1 MQRAAAKQAQA
12 DRRCSDEL
20 TALCCPVLLQHAD
33 LTAILANAGD
43 DSDDSD
49 DGLPVAARS
58 ATISQPKPAAVAAPL
73 PAAAAAPAKPAV
85 FAAATPAP
93 APVAATKP
101 AAAPIAAAPAAKPVV
116 AAAPPAAVPVV
127 AAAAPVAA
135 VAAVAA
141 ASSRPAAQPSPAPAA
156 AAPTPSPALA
166 PSPVPVAA
174 SRPTPVSAPS
184 PVSAAPA
191 ASPSR
196 GTAASSSAASFDDDD
211 VPHAHV
217 QHRAAFAHHPVEEA
231 HTLPPAR
238 GKASRTSGAA
248 AAANSGS
255 PRSGPSSGSTVQLT
269 EAEEKAERQRAR
281 QLAKE
286 QMLHQAHT
294 ESNPPS
300 PTDSPVQPTRSIVT
314 GKSLAPAPAANASV
328 LASMRQSDTSARAN
342 AIIDDTSDAS
352 DEDDGSIGSAAGLG
366 GAAAIG
372 VTALGAGALAA
383 PLVIRPSGD
392 ASASGLQAG
401 SQQYHSLLQDILN
414 QDDDDSDVSGDEHD
428 AAAASGGATK
438 PGSIPRSSGGVPGSS
453 LPKDSAAA
461 KILSTSFKSTSS
473 ALPPGI
479 SMDSSDEDDADTE
492 ARDQNA
498 SAKAGQIGAAAA
510 AGPTHTKNASLSVS
524 TTAPPQPT
532 QGGGQLISDLA
543 LSQIKNPLTRAEVLE
558 QNLSTLGNYSVLNP
572 LAQAAAANKAKNT
585 AVMPLSKAAGA
596 ASAAGTASQ
605 SFTTSSS
612 SANLVRLSTLS
623 RVQAELERMRPTI
636 GLPTTCCLH
645 THSKFLCVGTSRGVV
660 LFFDRFESLL
670 MGLGKADENAA
681 KNRGSITCLDLNAA
695 GDALLVGYSKGGIC
709 CWDITHKNMIKA
721 IPDASTAPICV
732 VKFTKLDGA
741 AAKSWTFMASDTQG
755 CLNLYT
761 LSKQIFSFGIDKQ
774 VLLQGKAGP
783 VLASSVLYPC
793 KEFPHV
799 TDRCALVAI
808 ATESV
813 VSIVGL
819 EPQVQIVYRV
829 AREPDE
835 RVGVLPC
842 LAWRPLQA
850 RDALLND
857 PGFLASPDAALIPPT
872 ELELARHPTLL
883 MTRGRTL
890 TLIQVL
896 PMTKEEMASTVP
908 PPKLPLKYRT
918 ILVQQVSKEI
928 KSCAWLGNGLLI
940 VLILAP
946 TDEIL
951 VLDPC
956 TAPMQC
962 LSVLE
967 GASIGIVHHE
977 FFLNPA
983 SEVPELSFAPSIHST
998 DDCLLLVGSDK
1009 VSEVRVLPWN
1019 ERLDSFI
1026 LPAFCDDNPQW
1037 IDALSTCI
1045 SLWSLNA
1052 KSPYGLSRSRD
1063 QTQMKLRDKMAE
1075 MIQNF
1080 MVAMLQANDGA
1091 SSSSAAKGGELD
1103 LLTGGRGPASGRAG
1117 AGNNNNNS
1125 SSSKNYLK
1133 VLGGTCI
1140 AYCIA
1145 IGRLDLLFGDIYN
1158 KFRFHFPH
1166 SFVAP
1171 LAGVASSS
1179 AAGAGAGGLLS
1190 NLASS
1195 SNCPVPLGSEL
1206 FLELLEGYVLTDQL
1220 TSLPV
1225 HVLQDLFQL
1234 YHFKRRL
1241 PQLEQ
1246 MLLHLN
1252 PVALDLGYLIPA
1264 IKTYRLFSAC
1274 IYMYNRGASS
1284 FHAPLNEIL
1293 GVLTDPSNLAQGKL
1307 SSMSVANA
1315 ASAAPLGPI
1324 SDTEKERMAYK
1335 LLLYIDYCFLG
1346 RAWPRKSVELPREY
1360 QPGVKAQVLSVLF
1373 RKRVQLQTAAPFTAG
1388 PAGAPASAAAAAPA
1402 IDGPPAI
1409 ELPDYPYLSYF
1420 LNLHA
1425 AEFLNILSIVFEPV
1439 DEEWMQYVEVDSVS
1453 ALSPMAG
1460 AGATGAGAAG
1470 ASEATTATHS
1480 AGSSGSQTP
1489 ESHSRNPSGSGSLL
1503 TSFMSSPSPHGLS
1516 ASSSF
1521 SGSLGSPSPAAPTP
1535 MAAPSAAPKARG
1547 GPAVVYHLRAS
1558 GVPNRQQMLD
1568 ALLFLILDQL
1578 QFSPP
1583 ATSTAHAAMMLPFTY
1598 QPDSEHL
1605 LQLFAF
1611 AAKYLAQGVVTA
1623 SKAFIQR
1630 IFLHLCSPDGHLPSS
1645 SSSPRIP
1652 DSVNAPLPILG
1663 SPGSLSPPSSSAS
1676 SAVSD
1681 FVRDHLERQ
1690 QTLLSLLGRVSEF
1703 DADALLKQAGSAGF
1717 HGVCI
1722 VLHIKKRD
1730 FARTLDA
1737 FLKGIDSK
1745 ESITLPL
1752 TLLHSARPD
1761 APETAALQSVLNKPL
1776 AVALFDYIHQ
1786 SMSDPTLTPQQLAAV
1801 RTATLQSLPQL
1812 VSAHSERTARLI
1824 LEDFFTDHD
1833 RVVSALNA
1841 SPELQ
1846 FMYLRS
1852 IMNGT
1857 KLGGDGSDASG
1868 GNERD
1873 APVSDVH
1880 ASGVTSGR
1888 LGGGSELSMTELLQR
1903 SGLQFNAHVHVL
1915 YIKLLCIYARND
1927 VLAHLSSHQDY
1938 NIESA
1943 LKLCQE
1949 YHVDDASAFLLERTG
1964 DVQGALELTLQ
1975 AVDTR
1980 LVELR
1985 QLIEAEWRNYP
1996 VPQTAADVGAATS
2009 SSGALLNASAQMRRQ
2024 SSADEAVLQGAGGAA
2039 ANQSTIAPASLVTSP
2054 AYLALDKQLLNT
2066 INTATLLCQ
2075 RSHDSEKLWFAL
2087 LDRFVTLQRAI
2098 KQQHQPAAENNSSNN
2113 SNSKNQKGSKS
2124 SSSAAA
2130 ASVATASKA
2139 TAAALTAPM
2148 APPVFL
2154 YLQSALFSFV
2164 RLVLGSMMQHLPLR
2178 ALLTKIT
2185 TEHQSDS
2192 LREFRETIQGLLDT
2206 YIYEESILT
2215 TANNLLSSDKFHSV
2229 EMLHRKKS
2237 AAFKPRDSACGICS
2251 RNMAD
2256 PTFQAKLLVFEC
2268 GHMFHETVS
2277 CRAERH
2283 NERASELRQQ
2293 WLVAGRALFL
2303 TAIFLCVFLCAA
2315 QCLGK
2320 HSDSC
2325 MLCRNESSSKR
2336 ASGRSGASG
2345 GADKKS
2351 TASSSSAPAPSPSP
2365 NAAAAAAGGA
2375 KPVRQDEWVMR
2386 LMLAERRFDKGTVR
2400 STAAFNSKLKRF
2412 GRGGLDDSTNDDE
2425 FDPAALA
2432 RNPFDR
2438 AGSSSSSSGPP
2449 RVSEEDS
2456 YFDFE
2461 MPSTREARPEGR
2473 RMPGTI
2479 SRPQVSKPL
2488 HAFDDE

>member
-1 MQRAAAKQAQA
+1 MVL
-12 DRRCSDEL
+12 SDAL
-20 TALCCPVLLQHAD
+20 TSPSVLLCVPGFLSFPQHAD
-33 LTAILANAGD
+33 LTAILANAGE

-58 ATISQPKPAAVAAPL
+58 ANISQPKTATPTAVAAPA
-73 PAAAAAPAKPAV
+73 PKPTVFAAAAAPAPAQ
-85 FAAATPAP
+85 
-93 APVAATKP
+93 
-101 AAAPIAAAPAAKPVV
+101 IAAAPAAKPVV
-116 AAAPPAAVPVV
+116 AAAPPAAV

-141 ASSRPAAQPSPAPAA
+141 PSSRPAAAQPAPSPTA
-156 AAPTPSPALA
+156 AAPTPSPA
-166 PSPVPVAA
+166 PISSPVAA
-174 SRPTPVSAPS
+174 TARATPVSAPA
-184 PVSAAPA
+184 PAAVSVTPA
-191 ASPSR
+191 ASPTR
-196 GTAASSSAASFDDDD
+196 GNASASAAASPTASSALSTVDD
-211 VPHAHV
+211 VPQAQV
-217 QHRAAFAHHPVEEA
+217 QHRAAFAHHPVEEV

-238 GKASRTSGAA
+238 GKSSRISGGAA
-248 AAANSGS
+248 AATSHA
-255 PRSGPSSGSTVQLT
+255 GPSAGAVQLT

-286 QMLHQAHT
+286 QMLHHAHT

-300 PTDSPVQPTRSIVT
+300 PVDSPVQPTRSIVA
-314 GKSLAPAPAANASV
+314 GKSPAPAAAANPSV
-328 LASMRQSDTSARAN
+328 LSSMRASDTSARAN
-342 AIIDDTSDAS
+342 AIINDTSDAS
-352 DEDDGSIGSAAGLG
+352 EDDEDGSAAGVG
-366 GAAAIG
+366 GAAIG
-372 VTALGAGALAA
+372 VAALGGAALAA
-383 PLVIRPSGD
+383 PLVIRPSATGGD
-392 ASASGLQAG
+392 TSGLQAG

-414 QDDDDSDVSGDEHD
+414 QDDDSDASGDEHD
-428 AAAASGGATK
+428 DATRARAGGVSAA
-438 PGSIPRSSGGVPGSS
+438 PGSVPRSSAGVPGSS

-461 KILSTSFKSTSS
+461 KILSSSFKSTS

-498 SAKAGQIGAAAA
+498 SAKAGKMGTAAAAA
-510 AGPTHTKNASLSVS
+510 AGPTHTKSASLSIS
-524 TTAPPQPT
+524 ATPSQPT

-585 AVMPLSKAAGA
+585 AVTPLSKAAGA
-596 ASAAGTASQ
+596 ASAAGTAAQ
-605 SFTTSSS
+605 SFTVSSS

-721 IPDASTAPICV
+721 IPDASTAPISV
-732 VKFTKLDGA
+732 VKFTKLDAA

-829 AREPDE
+829 ARELDE

-857 PGFLASPDAALIPPT
+857 PHFLSSPDAALIPPT

-896 PMTKEEMASTVP
+896 PMSKEEMAATVP

-928 KSCAWLGNGLLI
+928 KSCSWLGNGLLI

-956 TAPMQC
+956 TSPMQC

-977 FFLNPA
+977 FFLNP
-983 SEVPELSFAPSIHST
+983 STEVPELSFAPSIHAT

-1037 IDALSTCI
+1037 IDALATCI
-1045 SLWSLNA
+1045 SLWTLSA
-1052 KSPYGLSRSRD
+1052 KSPYGLSRSKE
-1063 QTQMKLRDKMAE
+1063 QTQSKLRDKMAD

-1091 SSSSAAKGGELD
+1091 SSSNSTAKGGELD

-1117 AGNNNNNS
+1117 AGSSSS

-1145 IGRLDLLFGDIYN
+1145 IQRLDLLFGDIYN

-1166 SFVAP
+1166 SFVTP
-1171 LAGVASSS
+1171 LAGVSSS
-1179 AAGAGAGGLLS
+1179 AATGAGAGGLLS

-1220 TSLPV
+1220 VSLPV

-1252 PVALDLGYLIPA
+1252 PVMLDLSYLIPA

-1274 IYMYNRGASS
+1274 IYMYNRGQSS

-1307 SSMSVANA
+1307 SSMAVASA

-1346 RAWPRKSVELPREY
+1346 KAWPRKSVELPREY

-1373 RKRVQLQTAAPFTAG
+1373 RKRVQLQTAAPATAG
-1388 PAGAPASAAAAAPA
+1388 PGAAPASAAAASPTAA
-1402 IDGPPAI
+1402 GPPAI

-1425 AEFLNILSIVFEPV
+1425 AEFLSILSIVFEPV
-1439 DEEWMQYVEVDSVS
+1439 DEEWMQYVEVDPVS
-1453 ALSPMAG
+1453 AMSPIAGGLAG
-1460 AGATGAGAAG
+1460 AAAAAG

-1503 TSFMSSPSPHGLS
+1503 TSFLASPSPQGLS

-1521 SGSLGSPSPAAPTP
+1521 SGSLGSPAAAAP
-1535 MAAPSAAPKARG
+1535 APQPAPVKARG

-1578 QFSPP
+1578 QYSPP

-1598 QPDSEHL
+1598 QPDSDHL

-1611 AAKYLAQGVVTA
+1611 AGKYLAQGVVTA
-1623 SKAFIQR
+1623 SKQFIQR
-1630 IFLHLCSPDGHLPSS
+1630 IFLHLCSPDGHLSS
-1645 SSSPRIP
+1645 SGSPRIP

-1690 QTLLSLLGRVSEF
+1690 QTLLTLLGRVSDY
-1703 DADALLKQAGSAGF
+1703 DADALLKQAASAGF

-1745 ESITLPL
+1745 ENITLPL

-1776 AVALFDYIHQ
+1776 VVALFDYIHQ
-1786 SMSDPTLTPQQLAAV
+1786 SMSDPSLTPQQLAAV

-1824 LEDFFTDHD
+1824 LEDFFSDHD

-1846 FMYLRS
+1846 FMYLKS
-1852 IMNGT
+1852 LMTGT
-1857 KLGGDGSDASG
+1857 RPDGASGGDGGSG
-1868 GNERD
+1868 ERD

-1985 QLIEAEWRNYP
+1985 QLIESEWRNYP
-1996 VPQTAADVGAATS
+1996 VPQSAADVLHPAS
-2009 SSGALLNASAQMRRQ
+2009 SSGALLGTSAQMKRQ
-2024 SSADEAVLQGAGGAA
+2024 SSADEAVLQGAGGVA
-2039 ANQSTIAPASLVTSP
+2039 ANHSALAPQSLVTSP
-2054 AYLALDKQLLNT
+2054 AYQALDKQLLNT

-2098 KQQHQPAAENNSSNN
+2098 KQQHQPPTDGNNGN
-2113 SNSKNQKGSKS
+2113 SNSSKNPKTSSKS

-2148 APPVFL
+2148 AAPVFY

-2268 GHMFHETVS
+2268 GHMFHDTVRDIAAQPPDTHKYDCAYLCLLRFWS
-2277 CRAERH
+2277 LTCRFLLCVLCVLFSVS
-2283 NERASELRQQ
+2283 ASI
-2293 WLVAGRALFL
+2293 L
-2303 TAIFLCVFLCAA
+2303 TAACCVAT
-2315 QCLGK
+2315 
-2320 HSDSC
+2320 
-2325 MLCRNESSSKR
+2325 R
-2336 ASGRSGASG
+2336 APRSEP
-2345 GADKKS
+2345 AD
-2351 TASSSSAPAPSPSP
+2351 
-2365 NAAAAAAGGA
+2365 AAAAVVVQTRSPLVQRPLLPRA
-2375 KPVRQDEWVMR
+2375 MR
-2386 LMLAERRFDKGTVR
+2386 R
-2400 STAAFNSKLKRF
+2400 
-2412 GRGGLDDSTNDDE
+2412 
-2425 FDPAALA
+2425 
-2432 RNPFDR
+2432 
-2438 AGSSSSSSGPP
+2438 P
-2449 RVSEEDS
+2449 RV
-2456 YFDFE
+2456 
-2461 MPSTREARPEGR
+2461 ARLPRSLFVRTSG
-2473 RMPGTI
+2473 
-2479 SRPQVSKPL
+2479 
-2488 HAFDDE
+2488 

>member
-1 MQRAAAKQAQA
+1 M
-12 DRRCSDEL
+12 
-20 TALCCPVLLQHAD
+20 
-33 LTAILANAGD
+33 
-43 DSDDSD
+43 
-49 DGLPVAARS
+49 
-58 ATISQPKPAAVAAPL
+58 
-73 PAAAAAPAKPAV
+73 
-85 FAAATPAP
+85 
-93 APVAATKP
+93 
-101 AAAPIAAAPAAKPVV
+101 
-116 AAAPPAAVPVV
+116 
-127 AAAAPVAA
+127 
-135 VAAVAA
+135 
-141 ASSRPAAQPSPAPAA
+141 
-156 AAPTPSPALA
+156 
-166 PSPVPVAA
+166 
-174 SRPTPVSAPS
+174 
-184 PVSAAPA
+184 
-191 ASPSR
+191 
-196 GTAASSSAASFDDDD
+196 
-211 VPHAHV
+211 
-217 QHRAAFAHHPVEEA
+217 EEA

-238 GKASRTSGAA
+238 ANKSSRLSAT
-248 AAANSGS
+248 NSDMHGS
-255 PRSGPSSGSTVQLT
+255 PRFGASGGGAAVQLT

-300 PTDSPVQPTRSIVT
+300 PTDSPVQPTRSIAAGA
-314 GKSLAPAPAANASV
+314 GKSPATAPAPSTA
-328 LASMRQSDTSARAN
+328 RQLDTSARAN

-352 DEDDGSIGSAAGLG
+352 DDDDGSAATA
-366 GAAAIG
+366 GAGAAIG
-372 VTALGAGALAA
+372 VTVLGGALAA
-383 PLVIRPSGD
+383 PLVVRAPGGGGD
-392 ASASGLQAG
+392 ASGLQAG

-414 QDDDDSDVSGDEHD
+414 QDDDDSDASSDEHD
-428 AAAASGGATK
+428 AAAATQA
-438 PGSIPRSSGGVPGSS
+438 GSVPRSSAIPGSS
-453 LPKDSAAA
+453 LPKDSVAA
-461 KILSTSFKSTSS
+461 KLLSSSFKSGSS
-473 ALPPGI
+473 LPAGI
-479 SMDSSDEDDADTE
+479 SMDSSDEDEADTE

-498 SAKAGQIGAAAA
+498 SAKASKMGAAAA
-510 AGPTHTKNASLSVS
+510 TPSSATSLS
-524 TTAPPQPT
+524 AAPQPT

-572 LAQAAAANKAKNT
+572 LAQAAAAKQAKT
-585 AVMPLSKAAGA
+585 AASAIPLSKAAAAA
-596 ASAAGTASQ
+596 ASAAGSASQ
-605 SFTTSSS
+605 SITASSS
-612 SANLVRLSTLS
+612 SPNLVRLSTLS
-623 RVQAELERMRPTI
+623 RVQAELERMRPSI

-721 IPDASTAPICV
+721 IPDASTSPICV

-761 LSKQIFSFGIDKQ
+761 LHKQIFSFGIDKQ

-829 AREPDE
+829 ARELDE

-857 PGFLASPDAALIPPT
+857 PNFLASADAALIPPA

-896 PMTKEEMASTVP
+896 PMSKEEMASMVP

-928 KSCAWLGNGLLI
+928 KSCSWLGNGLLI

-956 TAPMQC
+956 TSPMQC
-962 LSVLE
+962 LSVLD
-967 GASIGIVHHE
+967 GASTGIVHHE
-977 FFLNPA
+977 FFINPQT
-983 SEVPELSFAPSIHST
+983 EVPELSFAPSIHAT
-998 DDCLLLVGSDK
+998 DDCLLLVGDK

-1019 ERLDSFI
+1019 DRLDSFI

-1037 IDALSTCI
+1037 MDALATCI
-1045 SLWSLNA
+1045 ALWSLTA
-1052 KSPYGLSRSRD
+1052 KSPYGLSRIKD
-1063 QTQMKLRDKMAE
+1063 HTQAKLRDKMAE
-1075 MIQNF
+1075 MIQSF
-1080 MVAMLQANDGA
+1080 IVAMLQANDGA
-1091 SSSSAAKGGELD
+1091 SSSNTAKGGELD
-1103 LLTGGRGPASGRAG
+1103 LLTGGRVRAG
-1117 AGNNNNNS
+1117 ASSSSNS

-1145 IGRLDLLFGDIYN
+1145 IQRLDLLFGDIYA
-1158 KFRFHFPH
+1158 KFRYHFPH
-1166 SFVAP
+1166 AFVAP
-1171 LAGVASSS
+1171 LAGVSAS
-1179 AAGAGAGGLLS
+1179 AGAGGAGGLLS

-1220 TSLPV
+1220 PSLPV
-1225 HVLQDLFQL
+1225 PVLQDLFLL
-1234 YHFKRRL
+1234 YHHKRRL

-1252 PVALDLGYLIPA
+1252 PCALDLTYVIPT
-1264 IKTYRLFSAC
+1264 IKMYRLFSAC
-1274 IYMYNRGASS
+1274 IYMYNRGQSS

-1293 GVLTDPSNLAQGKL
+1293 SVLTDPSNLAQGKL
-1307 SSMSVANA
+1307 SSMSVASA
-1315 ASAAPLGPI
+1315 ASSAPLGPI

-1335 LLLYIDYCFLG
+1335 LLLYIDYCFTG

-1373 RKRVQLQTAAPFTAG
+1373 RKRVELQTAPAP
-1388 PAGAPASAAAAAPA
+1388 PAPAAAAPVA
-1402 IDGPPAI
+1402 AASTGAAAPVASGPSID
-1409 ELPDYPYLSYF
+1409 LPDYPYLSYF

-1425 AEFLNILSIVFEPV
+1425 LEFLNILSIVFEPV
-1439 DEEWMQYVEVDSVS
+1439 DEEWTQYVEADSQPS
-1453 ALSPMAG
+1453 AMAPMAG
-1460 AGATGAGAAG
+1460 GAAAAGGAAGTG

-1503 TSFMSSPSPHGLS
+1503 TSFLSSPSPQGLS

-1521 SGSLGSPSPAAPTP
+1521 SGSLGSPAAAAPAPAPAASKPT
-1535 MAAPSAAPKARG
+1535 RG

-1558 GVPNRQQMLD
+1558 GVPSRQQMLD

-1578 QFSPP
+1578 QYSPP

-1598 QPDSEHL
+1598 QPDSDHL

-1623 SKAFIQR
+1623 SKQFIQR
-1630 IFLHLCSPDGHLPSS
+1630 IFLHLCSPDGHLQQSS
-1645 SSSPRIP
+1645 SQSSRIP

-1663 SPGSLSPPSSSAS
+1663 SPGSLSPPSAS

-1690 QTLLSLLGRVSEF
+1690 QTLLSLLGRVSEY

-1737 FLKGIDSK
+1737 FLKGIDCK

-1776 AVALFDYIHQ
+1776 AVALFDFIHQ
-1786 SMSDPTLTPQQLAAV
+1786 SMIDPTLTPQQLAAV

-1824 LEDFFTDHD
+1824 LEDFFSDHD

-1846 FMYLRS
+1846 FLYLKS
-1852 IMNGT
+1852 IMTGT
-1857 KLGGDGSDASG
+1857 RLGGAGEGSSASDGH
-1868 GNERD
+1868 ERD
-1873 APVSDVH
+1873 ALVSDVH

-1915 YIKLLCIYARND
+1915 YIKLLCIYAPND
-1927 VLAHLSSHQDY
+1927 VLSHLSSHQDY

-1985 QLIEAEWRNYP
+1985 QLIEAEWRNFP
-1996 VPQTAADVGAATS
+1996 VPQTAADVAHPTS
-2009 SSGALLNASAQMRRQ
+2009 SASALGASAQMRRQ
-2024 SSADEAVLQGAGGAA
+2024 SSVDEAVRQGAGGVG
-2039 ANQSTIAPASLVTSP
+2039 ANQSAKAPASLVTSP

-2098 KQQHQPAAENNSSNN
+2098 KQQHQPNTDSNS
-2113 SNSKNQKGSKS
+2113 SKNQKGSSKSSS

-2130 ASVATASKA
+2130 LSVATASKA

-2215 TANNLLSSDKFHSV
+2215 TANTLLSSDKFHSI
-2229 EMLHRKKS
+2229 EQLHRKKS
-2237 AAFKPRDSACGICS
+2237 QAFKPKHSTCGICS
-2251 RNMAD
+2251 RSISD
-2256 PTFQAKLLVFEC
+2256 PTFQAKLIIFEC
-2268 GHMFHETVS
+2268 GHMFHDTVS
-2277 CRAERH
+2277 RESTAGAGARER
-2283 NERASELRQQ
+2283 
-2293 WLVAGRALFL
+2293 
-2303 TAIFLCVFLCAA
+2303 
-2315 QCLGK
+2315 K
-2320 HSDSC
+2320 P
-2325 MLCRNESSSKR
+2325 SKR
-2336 ASGRSGASG
+2336 TRSVRLFCLRRSHLQSCLCSMCVRAVPSVSASIPTAACCVATRAHRSEPVVA
-2345 GADKKS
+2345 A
-2351 TASSSSAPAPSPSP
+2351 APALTRNRPPLLLP
-2365 NAAAAAAGGA
+2365 
-2375 KPVRQDEWVMR
+2375 P
-2386 LMLAERRFDKGTVR
+2386 LPRR
-2400 STAAFNSKLKRF
+2400 A
-2412 GRGGLDDSTNDDE
+2412 
-2425 FDPAALA
+2425 P
-2432 RNPFDR
+2432 P
-2438 AGSSSSSSGPP
+2438 PP
-2449 RVSEEDS
+2449 R
-2456 YFDFE
+2456 
-2461 MPSTREARPEGR
+2461 RL
-2473 RMPGTI
+2473 
-2479 SRPQVSKPL
+2479 PL
-2488 HAFDDE
+2488 RAHLVPRWFVRTSG